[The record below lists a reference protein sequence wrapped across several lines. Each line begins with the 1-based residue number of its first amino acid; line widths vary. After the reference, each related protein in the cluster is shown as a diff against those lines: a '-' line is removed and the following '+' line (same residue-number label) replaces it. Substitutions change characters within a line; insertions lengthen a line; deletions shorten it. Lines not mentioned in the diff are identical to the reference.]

1 MSHVRNTLS
10 EIESKEARTKEIFD
24 KFQKQVTNMHKM
36 TVMTKLENAL
46 SVKKKAR
53 AKIGSMFCR
62 QILA

>member
-1 MSHVRNTLS
+1 MSHVKNTLS

-62 QILA
+62 EILA

>member
-1 MSHVRNTLS
+1 MSHVKNTLS
-10 EIESKEARTKEIFD
+10 EIELKEARTKEIFD